1 MARLYSVCY
10 QVDLCAE
17 ELNNSV
23 VAGVAIQADVGVVA
37 TQLHQ
42 ALKESGWKC
51 DKRGAWWGELSK
63 KCKNNQAVV
72 QVSTCY
78 AINQSV

>member
-1 MARLYSVCY
+1 MLC

-37 TQLHQ
+37 NQLHQ
-42 ALKESGWKC
+42 ALRESGWKC
-51 DKRGAWWGELSK
+51 DKRGAWWGDLSK
-63 KCKNNQAVV
+63 KCKENQAVV
-72 QVSTCY
+72 QVSSPNV
-78 AINQSV
+78 ILNPL